1 MDSISQKRKNIR
13 VAVIGLGGMGSRW
26 AQVAR
31 MTKGS
36 QLRGVADADAA
47 KAKAK
52 AAELGCALYEKWED
66 ILKDTDVDAVAIATP
81 HVFLTRIA
89 QAALAAGKHVFT
101 EKPGGISSWDIQKGV
116 DLAGRKK
123 LRYRVNFNMR
133 LHPAV
138 ALAKEKIDRGEIG
151 ELMFMRGVYAHGA
164 REGYEKEWW
173 CNKKIS
179 GGGELIDQGSH
190 LIDLANW
197 FLGPFTSVS
206 AALET
211 AYWKIAPLED
221 NAFLL
226 LQNKRGKVASLHA
239 SWTHWQKLF
248 RVEIYGKEGYLIAQ
262 GLGGQY
268 GLETLLQG
276 GRTLGRKASR
286 EKIVSFP
293 SKPGEPDT
301 ALKNSW
307 KEFLQAIREGK
318 DIGPTAQDAVRAL
331 KIIERG
337 YSTSKKR

>member
-1 MDSISQKRKNIR
+1 MNTTTKHIR
-13 VAVIGLGGMGSRW
+13 VAVVGLGGMGSRW
-26 AQVAR
+26 AQVAQV
-31 MTKGS
+31 TKGS
-36 QLRGVADADAA
+36 QLRGVADADFA

-52 AAELGCALYEKWED
+52 AAELGCALYETWED
-66 ILKDTDVDAVAIATP
+66 ILKDKDVDAVAIATP
-81 HVFLTRIA
+81 HVFLTKIA

-101 EKPGGISSWDIQKGV
+101 EKPGGISSRDIQKGV
-116 DLAGRKK
+116 DIATRKK

-138 ALAKEKIDRGEIG
+138 ALAKKKIDRGEIG

-164 REGYEKEWW
+164 REGFEREWW
-173 CNKKIS
+173 CNKNIS
-179 GGGELIDQGSH
+179 GGGEMIDQGSH

-206 AALET
+206 AVLES

-226 LQNKRGKVASLHA
+226 LQNKQGKVASLHA
-239 SWTHWQKLF
+239 SWTHWQKMF
-248 RVEIYGKEGYLIAQ
+248 RIELYGTEGYLVAQ

-268 GLETLLQG
+268 GLEKLFHG
-276 GRTLGRKASR
+276 KRVFGRKAPP
-286 EKIVSFP
+286 EKVFKFP
-293 SKPGEPDT
+293 SEPGKPDV

-307 KEFLQAIREGK
+307 KEFVQAIREGK

-331 KIIERG
+331 RIIERG
-337 YSTSKKR
+337 YKQSKSKKR